1 MLKGPLEADVLEA
14 SEACWTMDERNVQVS
29 EQSQESAKV
38 VLHCYSLTLCFQVKS
53 KLLVSFR
60 TRQVRVTVPEF
71 IAEAEQQLLGAALK
85 QWHSSAEGV
94 VASSIL
100 EVRVAEQRLLHA
112 IYR

>member
-1 MLKGPLEADVLEA
+1 M
-14 SEACWTMDERNVQVS
+14 
-29 EQSQESAKV
+29 
-38 VLHCYSLTLCFQVKS
+38 
-53 KLLVSFR
+53 
-60 TRQVRVTVPEF
+60 PEF

-112 IYR
+112 VYRYTSNVCLF